1 MAGRPGTAPVA
12 APAPVPVSSPAPRQA
27 PSPAASAPAAHPH
40 ANDAGFER
48 LVAEH
53 QELSTRRTRLQ
64 VLHEQAVVRSKQC
77 QAEAAKLGIGSLE
90 ELQARIEEAQQ
101 EDQRVRQDFEARLKS
116 ERDLQE
122 TVSQRLADLD
132 NPA

>member
-1 MAGRPGTAPVA
+1 MAGRPGVAPVA
-12 APAPVPVSSPAPRQA
+12 ASAPTPAPRPA
-27 PSPAASAPAAHPH
+27 PSPAAPPPAAHPH
-40 ANDAGFER
+40 ASDAGFER

-77 QAEAAKLGIGSLE
+77 QAEAAKLGIASLE
-90 ELQARIEEAQQ
+90 ELQARIEEAQE

-122 TVSQRLADLD
+122 AVSQRLADLD